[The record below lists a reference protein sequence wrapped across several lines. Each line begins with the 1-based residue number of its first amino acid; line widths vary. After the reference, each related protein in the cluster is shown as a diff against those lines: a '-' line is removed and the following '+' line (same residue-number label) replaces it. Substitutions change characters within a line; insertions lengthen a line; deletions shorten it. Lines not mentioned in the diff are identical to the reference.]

1 MENRISIVVD
11 AAAGPLDN
19 TLRRLLQTTKTEAP
33 FQLILVRLVGLR
45 ETITPSY
52 REFTSRTSGSLE

>member
-11 AAAGPLDN
+11 AAAGPLEQYFAKALAN
-19 TLRRLLQTTKTEAP
+19 YKNRGTVSAYLGK
-33 FQLILVRLVGLR
+33 IGGLR